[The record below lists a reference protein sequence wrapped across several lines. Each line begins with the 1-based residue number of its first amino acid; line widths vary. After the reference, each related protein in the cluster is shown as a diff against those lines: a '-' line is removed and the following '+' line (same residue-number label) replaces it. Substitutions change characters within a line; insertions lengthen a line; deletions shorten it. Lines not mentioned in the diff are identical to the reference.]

1 MSRRWAVIA
10 GGGTAGHVS
19 PGLAVAEALVERGV
33 PRDAVHWIGSRRG
46 LETSLVPDAGF
57 ALTALPGRGIQ
68 RRVTPANI
76 GAVLGLVVGIVR
88 AVGGFAQRRPAVL
101 VALGGYAAVPG
112 VVAAI
117 VWRVPIVVTEQN
129 AVPSA
134 ANRLAARFAAA
145 VAVPFPDAPIDGAI
159 WTGNPVRPAIVA
171 VDRATDR
178 ASARAR
184 LDVKDD
190 QMLLVV
196 MGGSLGAR
204 RINDALFEALAD
216 WRNRADLVVYHI
228 AGARDHDGLA
238 ARIPLSERDPL
249 DYRLIRYEDDMASV
263 YTAAD
268 LALCRAGAST
278 VAELAVVGLPSVL
291 IPLPGAPGD
300 HQTANARALEQPGG
314 AVRVVDGDLDGPRL
328 IHEVDALIAE
338 PELLR
343 AMSDGARSV
352 GRADAAAAIADL
364 VQTHARRP
372 APGGSGDS

>member
-1 MSRRWAVIA
+1 MSTFAIIA
-10 GGGTAGHVS
+10 GGGTAGHVV
-19 PGLAVAEALVERGV
+19 PGLAIAQELVARGV
-33 PRDAVHWIGSRRG
+33 PTESVRYVGSSRG
-46 LETSLVPDAGF
+46 IETRLVPDAGF
-57 ALTALPGRGIQ
+57 PLAVLPGRGIQ
-68 RRVTPANI
+68 RKLALANV
-76 GAVLGLVVGIVR
+76 GAIFGLIAAVIQGIVLVGR
-88 AVGGFAQRRPAVL
+88 ARPAV
-101 VALGGYAAVPG
+101 VVGLGGYASVPCVLGAVL
-112 VVAAI
+112 
-117 VWRVPIVVTEQN
+117 WRVPIVVTEQN

-145 VAVPFPDAPIDGAI
+145 VAVPFPGAPVDGAI

-171 VDRATDR
+171 VNRATDR

-216 WRNRADLVVYHI
+216 WRNRADLVVHHI
-228 AGARDHDGLA
+228 AGARDHDDLA